1 MTFWSVLLARAF
13 LSCRTRAPCAEP
25 VNRRGGVT
33 ARAGPEGATGFTL
46 ATAKSYAFVRHV
58 LWDWSVGHLFLE
70 RSEGKNKTKA
80 TLEHGSAARSS
91 ASRTLTA
98 APFSD
103 PLPALSPWTSAD
115 TNCSE
120 NPYRV
125 KCPQGLGPGAE
136 GTPTSPG
143 VPPRAFLEG
152 VFEAHPLPPV
162 LKPSLPS
169 AHHRSTRCVHSSP
182 RDTASQVGN
191 QKLDSPAHTWS
202 HCSPHL

>member
-1 MTFWSVLLARAF
+1 MQEH
-13 LSCRTRAPCAEP
+13 SCPAGHAPLRAEP

-46 ATAKSYAFVRHV
+46 ATAKSYAFVSHV

-70 RSEGKNKTKA
+70 KSEGKNKTK
-80 TLEHGSAARSS
+80 ARSS

-98 APFSD
+98 APAFSD
-103 PLPALSPWTSAD
+103 PLPAPSPRTSAD

-152 VFEAHPLPPV
+152 VFAAHPLPSV
-162 LKPSLPS
+162 LKPSLLS

-182 RDTASQVGN
+182 RDTAAQVGN
-191 QKLDSPAHTWS
+191 QELDSPAHAWS